1 MSDNV
6 KDIVDLAMDDK
17 PNKAGEAL
25 DAVLRDR
32 LADRVDGLKNE
43 LSNGMFGQEYQPDAE
58 PVEVQTE
65 LDLEPVEQEDS
76 ADEDEND
83 YEAEQE
89 LVAEPEVDVE
99 GEQEEQPDQEEDLDE
114 REE

>member
-43 LSNGMFGQEYQPDAE
+43 LSNNMFGQEYQPDAE
-58 PVEVQTE
+58 PVEDQPE
-65 LDLEPVEQEDS
+65 LDLEPEIDEGEEDQ
-76 ADEDEND
+76 ND

-89 LVAEPEVDVE
+89 LVTEPEVDAE
-99 GEQEEQPDQEEDLDE
+99 GEIEQPDQEADLDE
-114 REE
+114 TEE

>member
-32 LADRVDGLKNE
+32 LADKVDGLKNE
-43 LSNGMFGQEYQPDAE
+43 LSNNMFGQEYQPDAE
-58 PVEVQTE
+58 PVEDQPE
-65 LDLEPVEQEDS
+65 LDLSPEVDEGEEDQ
-76 ADEDEND
+76 ND

-89 LVAEPEVDVE
+89 LVTEPEADVE
-99 GEQEEQPDQEEDLDE
+99 GELEQPDQEEDLDE
-114 REE
+114 TEE

>member
-32 LADRVDGLKNE
+32 LADKVDGLKNE
-43 LSNGMFGQEYQPDAE
+43 LSNNMFGQEYQPDAE
-58 PVEVQTE
+58 PVEDQPE
-65 LDLEPVEQEDS
+65 LDLEPEIDEGEEDQ
-76 ADEDEND
+76 ND

-89 LVAEPEVDVE
+89 LVTEPEVDAE
-99 GEQEEQPDQEEDLDE
+99 GEIEQPDQEADLDE
-114 REE
+114 TEE